1 MFNFQLRRQDG
12 HNKVTTRSPQ
22 QPSSGRS
29 ASCHVITIV
38 MIMNTII
45 LKTGKLNKMLHLEPK
60 KCCNLRTGV
69 NGPGGNHADSRA
81 FSAYSPRILRA
92 RGKCAENAR
101 RICGEYCSFFIQIWK
116 FQFWLVKNCSNIEG
130 KIFSSD
136 ICQKWGIY
144 RQKTWRGCRLN
155 FKFCTQLD
163 FFVL

>member
-1 MFNFQLRRQDG
+1 MFNFQLRRQGG

-92 RGKCAENAR
+92 RGKRAENAR
-101 RICGEYCSFFIQIWK
+101 RICGEYAENVRRIRVSATRTFR
-116 FQFWLVKNCSNIEG
+116 V
-130 KIFSSD
+130 FSAHSP
-136 ICQKWGIY
+136 
-144 RQKTWRGCRLN
+144 RT
-155 FKFCTQLD
+155 
-163 FFVL
+163 